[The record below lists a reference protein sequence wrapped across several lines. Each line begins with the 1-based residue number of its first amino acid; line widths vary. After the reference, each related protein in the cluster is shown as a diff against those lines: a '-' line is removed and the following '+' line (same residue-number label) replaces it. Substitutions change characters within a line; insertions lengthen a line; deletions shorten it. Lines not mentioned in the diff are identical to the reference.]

1 MDVLELP
8 SPADLGFADKFG
20 EWRPEQLEGI
30 TRTIESG
37 TRFIGLSMPT
47 GSGKSLTKVAS
58 ALLHPDVRRSAFLT
72 STKGLQDQ
80 DKGDFESVGLV
91 DVRGQRNYPCIAL
104 QPGGQYDFLARTPHH
119 YHGCDDGP
127 CRAGSKCTHLPSRE
141 ERNNGAE
148 PSCLYYRALW
158 QAQQAEFT
166 STNYA
171 MWFATRSTRALGLYD
186 MLFLDEAHEAA
197 KELENHLTFTVTRID
212 AQLLGSKIP
221 DSDDLRDWQKW
232 ASAFLPVVTQRI
244 DDFPRPVSHH
254 EDIKELQKLEQL
266 SDRLTML
273 KELSPDDWLMERD
286 EKDTRIM
293 FAPIR
298 VADYAEKYLFR
309 GVKRVVLCSAT
320 LTHKTFNMLGIEKDD
335 YTLWECPS
343 RFPASRRPVIHVAA
357 HPGIWVDARHSGEL
371 HHAAWRMRIDAII
384 RPRMALGRKGI
395 IHTVSYRRMKYLL
408 QTSEY
413 RKLMIA
419 HDTEHTR
426 LAVEK
431 FKQSKEPSI
440 LVSPSVTTGWDFP
453 DAMCR
458 YQIIGK
464 VPFPDTRGVVASM
477 RHSMD
482 KEYGPYLASQMLV
495 QAAGRG
501 MRSAEDWCE
510 TLIVDNNIE
519 WFWKKF
525 KHLFPAWFIQAF
537 QVARVLPPPLQV
549 FDDDDED

>member
-1 MDVLELP
+1 MELLELP
-8 SPADLGFADKFG
+8 SPVDLGFADKFG
-20 EWRPEQLEGI
+20 EWRQEQLEGI
-30 TRTIESG
+30 TRAVESG

-58 ALLHPDVRRSAFLT
+58 AMIHPDVRRTLFLT
-72 STKGLQDQ
+72 GTKGLQDQ
-80 DKGDFESVGLV
+80 DKTDFESVGLV

-104 QPGGQYDFLARTPHH
+104 QPGGQYDFMARAPHY

-127 CRAGSKCTHLPSRE
+127 CKAGSKCTHLPSRE
-141 ERNNGAE
+141 ERNNGVE
-148 PSCLYYRALW
+148 PTCHYFKALW
-158 QAQQAEFT
+158 NAQQADLV

-171 MWFATRSTRALGLYD
+171 MHFATRNTKALGLYD
-186 MLFLDEAHEAA
+186 MLALDEAHEAA
-197 KELENHLTFTVTRID
+197 KELENHLTFAIARLD
-212 AQLLGSKIP
+212 AQVVGSRIP
-221 DSDDLRDWQKW
+221 DSDDLREWKKW
-232 ASAFLPVVTQRI
+232 AGAFVPTVQLRI
-244 DDFPRPVSHH
+244 DQFPKPVQHH
-254 EDIKELQKLEQL
+254 DDIKELQKLEQL
-266 SDRLTML
+266 LDRLTML
-273 KELSPDDWLMERD
+273 KELNADDWVMERD
-286 EKDTRIM
+286 DKDTRIS

-309 GVKRVVLCSAT
+309 NIPRVILCSAT
-320 LTHKTFNMLGIEKDD
+320 LTHKTFKLLGIEKDD

-357 HPGIWVDARHSGEL
+357 HPGVWVDAKRNSEFDHV
-371 HHAAWRMRIDAII
+371 AWRMRIDNLI
-384 RPRMALGRKGI
+384 RPRMLLGRKGI

-426 LAVEK
+426 LAVAK

-453 DAMCR
+453 ADECR

-464 VPFPDTRGVVASM
+464 VPFPDTRGAIMTVRRELDPEFA
-477 RHSMD
+477 
-482 KEYGPYLASQMLV
+482 PYLASQMLV

-525 KHLFPAWFIQAF
+525 KHLFPKY
-537 QVARVLPPPLQV
+537 QVVRILPPPLQV
-549 FDDDDED
+549 FDDDED